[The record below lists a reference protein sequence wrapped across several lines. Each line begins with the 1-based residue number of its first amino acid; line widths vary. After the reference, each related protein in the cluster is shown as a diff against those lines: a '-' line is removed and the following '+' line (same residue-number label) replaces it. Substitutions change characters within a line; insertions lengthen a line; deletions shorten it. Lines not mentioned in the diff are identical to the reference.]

1 MARLNL
7 DQYSKYMRAAPRTRG
22 FGAFLVYDRQKA
34 NLLLMQEHILR
45 ADKQAWIEP
54 VSGEKQTENGK
65 FSRLS
70 DFAFGAPVLSFENS
84 NISSSR
90 AALSIPVVGGK
101 LTEWSREPGAE
112 LPTLVGI
119 THMDPL
125 TAPRVKMNI
134 KLSEGAGGVVDE
146 DGRVYLDLSES
157 SGYSFEVSQWEELNT
172 KLGELIEEKFKDPE
186 RGEQIWELNKL
197 APVEGSLNPTS
208 FRVRT
213 HSLAK
218 AGSTVASTNQADL
231 EEGAVIVGLE
241 FNGGTDGSFPDAD
254 GDMPFLLPER
264 ESGGAYTMNVVLSNE
279 AWFKQVVSLLAES
292 MDGIEVAELKYERD
306 DKTFVVAVSGVRL
319 RYSRYEELVRATD
332 GPLKGCYWAA
342 RVGDDAELLGH
353 FRFTAVGEGDIQ
365 VEWKPEEKIGQI
377 EVYSPRDVFLSYMS
391 TLHSDFRAVCTLSLD
406 KTSHVLT
413 MVKGDVEVT
422 GGAWTVPYNGGDEN
436 GGATGKF
443 KDSVPAI
450 KAEIK
455 SAIEKAMASI
465 VGRIEVVDLL
475 RLNGLLFRNGQR
487 SVMDTLFAP
496 GDISMLGELAPT
508 LTAFAI
514 DPIEKRLI
522 AGSTQQLTL
531 TPKPQPGETV
541 TWEVKALPDDP
552 EAPVGPEKLG
562 EVFNEVYKAPKAET
576 IAGRFRQ
583 VIITATVGVISSSA
597 LFTIVP
603 KAVAVRP
610 NLQNALF
617 SLPGVPQRYVLEGG
631 SVESVLDWTTGTGF
645 KGELRDPLPSEFEEL
660 NIPRDKNTKV
670 YVAPAKDPDFG
681 EVLGALM
688 HLDQVH
694 VTGAGR
700 TETIDITV
708 LWHATTATLKVE
720 AQGDAL
726 KLVLAVQSWGGGP
739 VDLPP
744 DQTIWFVAKGKGTL
758 DETVGTYKPA
768 ADEGDYVIIAGV
780 GRASGQWNYAVLPM
794 PYTADEA
801 KIFHEVNN
809 AIKGTNTRVAHTAEQ
824 LQAMEEVKK
833 IFGSQ
838 SVTRT

>member
-241 FNGGTDGSFPDAD
+241 FNGGRDGSFPDED

-264 ESGGAYTMNVVLSNE
+264 DAGEPYTMNIILGDEVWIKAVLQKLWAN
-279 AWFKQVVSLLAES
+279 APDF
-292 MDGIEVAELKYERD
+292 IEGEFEWEKD
-306 DKTFVVAVSGVRL
+306 SKNFVVGGVGGRISL
-319 RYSRYEELVRATD
+319 RAEAFRETGDYGVY
-332 GPLKGCYWAA
+332 
-342 RVGDDAELLGH
+342 VG
-353 FRFTAVGEGDIQ
+353 F
-365 VEWKPEEKIGQI
+365 
-377 EVYSPRDVFLSYMS
+377 
-391 TLHSDFRAVCTLSLD
+391 
-406 KTSHVLT
+406 SHY
-413 MVKGDVEVT
+413 T
-422 GGAWTVPYNGGDEN
+422 GGACYLRRSEEN
-436 GGATGKF
+436 LEVGWRLQEASSDLVVVSFWLEGQLYKVN
-443 KDSVPAI
+443 VPATVNALVKCPMKMEVEGGTISVSKGTATVSFDFHVDYENDQVLKAVSDMKGEITSKI
-450 KAEIK
+450 KQQLEAAFESMVGKIEI
-455 SAIEKAMASI
+455 
-465 VGRIEVVDLL
+465 VDLL
-475 RLNGLLFRNGQR
+475 RFNGLLFRNGQR
-487 SVMDTLFAP
+487 STAERVEAP

-508 LTAFAI
+508 LTAFGI

-522 AGSTQQLTL
+522 AGGTQQLTL

-562 EVFNEVYKAPKAET
+562 EVVNEVYKAPKAET

-583 VIITATVGVISSSA
+583 VIITATVGDSSSSA

-645 KGELRDPLPSEFEEL
+645 KGELRDPLPSEFDEL